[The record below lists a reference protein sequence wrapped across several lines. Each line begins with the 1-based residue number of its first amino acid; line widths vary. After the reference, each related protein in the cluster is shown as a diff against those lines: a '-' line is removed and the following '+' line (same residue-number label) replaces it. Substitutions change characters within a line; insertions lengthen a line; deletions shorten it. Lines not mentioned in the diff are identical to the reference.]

1 MEKETKIEDI
11 FVKDIKRSLNP
22 VIKVNDLDDS
32 ALYQELDEYVVTKDI
47 DKNFEKLYKAIIKGF
62 AGGGRRTISVSGS
75 QATSA
80 AVNPI
85 F

>member
-1 MEKETKIEDI
+1 METRIEDI
-11 FVKDIKRSLNP
+11 FVKDIKRPLNP
-22 VIKVNDLDDS
+22 VIKVNDLEDS

-62 AGGGRRTISVSGS
+62 AGGGGGRRTISVSGS
-75 QATSA
+75 QATLA